1 MKRFLSFL
9 LCSGILA
16 FAVSCTGLRKTTTSN
31 YLQSLSDTSRRDTIG
46 KEAVVMPEA
55 VIQKNDLLSI
65 QVYSASINP
74 QVDALYNLP
83 QGATTTAT
91 SNGGFLVDARGN
103 IEYPRIGSLH
113 VEGLTK
119 TQLADL
125 IKQKLEGQL
134 TQPSVVIRFVNYKI
148 TVLGEVRTP
157 GSFTVP
163 TERLTVLEA
172 LGLAGDIS
180 EFGQKNNVK
189 VLRENNGKREVGTLD
204 LTSSAMF
211 NSPFYNLQ
219 QNDVV
224 FVEQNGQRTKER
236 EQQNTATRVG
246 LAATIITS
254 IALILNII
262 K

>member
-1 MKRFLSFL
+1 MMRFLSFL

-46 KEAVVMPEA
+46 KEAVVMPEV

-65 QVYSASINP
+65 QVYSASLNP
-74 QVDALYNLP
+74 QVDAFYNLP

-91 SNGGFLVDARGN
+91 GSGFLVDARGN

-172 LGLAGDIS
+172 LGLAGDVT
-180 EFGQKNNVK
+180 EFGQKNNIK
-189 VLRENNGKREVGTLD
+189 VLRENNGKREVGLLD